1 MSRYILGIETSCDD
15 TSIALVAED
24 GSILSE
30 KTQSQYH
37 LLNQYGGVYPEFA
50 SRAHVVNIIPAID
63 SVMSHANI
71 NIEQDIA
78 AIAVTR
84 GPGLIGSLIIGVNT
98 ALALG
103 KLWKKEVIGVN
114 HLRGHLKSAELE
126 GETIEYPALVLLV
139 SGGHT
144 FLTIIDE
151 EGDVTLLGQTR
162 DDSLGEAYDKVG
174 RMLNLEFPA
183 GPKIDKLA
191 LIGDT
196 NIKFPTPLIHQG
208 YEFSFSGLKSSVS
221 RYLNMSETENIVAQ
235 DVCASF
241 VHSVL
246 TVLESKLVSAVKKN
260 EGLKSLVVVG
270 GVAAS
275 KQIRNLSKDVADTFG
290 LTLKL
295 PPIKWATDNGAMIGL
310 AGWDYLKKD
319 KIIAPNPIARIPI
332 YEY

>member
-1 MSRYILGIETSCDD
+1 MSTYILGIETSCDD

-24 GSILSE
+24 GSILAE

-50 SRAHVVNIIPAID
+50 SRAHVLNIIPAID
-63 SVMSHANI
+63 SVISSVDI
-71 NIEQDIA
+71 SIEDDIA

-98 ALALG
+98 ALTLG

-126 GETIEYPALVLLV
+126 GEIIEYPALVLLV

-144 FLTIIDE
+144 FLTMIDPA
-151 EGDVTLLGQTR
+151 GDVTLLGQTR

-191 LIGDT
+191 LQGEA
-196 NIKFPTPLIHQG
+196 NIKFPTPLIHSG

-221 RYLNMSETENIVAQ
+221 RYLNTAEEGNISSQ

-246 TVLESKLVSAVKKN
+246 TVLESKMISAIKKN

-275 KQIRNLSKDVADTFG
+275 KQIRDLSRETAEKFG
-290 LTLKL
+290 LTLNL
-295 PPIKWATDNGAMIGL
+295 PPIKWATDNGAMIAL
-310 AGWDYLKKD
+310 AGWDYLKKG
-319 KIIAPNPIARIPI
+319 KIVAPNPIARIPI

>member
-1 MSRYILGIETSCDD
+1 MSKYILGIETSCDD
-15 TSIALVAED
+15 TSIALVSED
-24 GSILSE
+24 GNILSE
-30 KTQSQYH
+30 RTRSQYQ

-63 SVMSHANI
+63 SVISSADL
-71 NIEQDIA
+71 NIEEDIA

-98 ALALG
+98 ALTLG

-126 GETIEYPALVLLV
+126 GARIEYPALVLLV

-144 FLTIIDE
+144 FLTIIDPA
-151 EGDVTLLGQTR
+151 GDVTLLGQTR

-191 LIGDT
+191 LQG
-196 NIKFPTPLIHQG
+196 NASIKFPTPLINKG

-221 RYLNMSETENIVAQ
+221 RYLSTSEQENILAQ
-235 DVCASF
+235 DVSASF

-246 TVLESKLVSAVKKN
+246 TVLESKLRSAIKKN
-260 EGLKSLVVVG
+260 KGLASLVVVG

-275 KQIRNLSKDVADTFG
+275 KQIRDLSKDIADDYG
-290 LTLKL
+290 LKL
-295 PPIKWATDNGAMIGL
+295 NLPPLKWATDNGAMIAL

-319 KIIAPNPIARIPI
+319 KIIPPNPIARIPI